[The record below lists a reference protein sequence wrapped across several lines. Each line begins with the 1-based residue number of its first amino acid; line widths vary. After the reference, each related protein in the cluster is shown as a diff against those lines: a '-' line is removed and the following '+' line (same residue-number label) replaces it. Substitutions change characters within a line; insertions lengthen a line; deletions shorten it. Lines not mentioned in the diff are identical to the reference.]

1 MVIPSN
7 SVLLVASISVMLVF
21 PCSRAAAQDPQPAGA
36 TPPADGT
43 QGQPAPDAAGLTEQT
58 SHDRLFG
65 MVPNFLTVN
74 DSGSIRPL
82 TTAQKYNVVTRTA
95 FDWFQFG
102 WYTAKSGIDQWHGNE
117 ADYGNGIH
125 GYGKRWASN
134 FADGTAENYF
144 VGAVWPS
151 LLHQD
156 PRHFRKATGRFGSR
170 IGYAVTRVFV
180 TRGDSGHHQ
189 FNFSEILGA
198 STATLLANIYHPAA
212 DRTVDSNVELM
223 SLLVSYDMLANMLKE
238 FWPDV
243 SKPRTRHNA
252 HDTPANTP

>member
-1 MVIPSN
+1 
-7 SVLLVASISVMLVF
+7 
-21 PCSRAAAQDPQPAGA
+21 
-36 TPPADGT
+36 
-43 QGQPAPDAAGLTEQT
+43 
-58 SHDRLFG
+58 
-65 MVPNFLTVN
+65 
-74 DSGSIRPL
+74 
-82 TTAQKYNVVTRTA
+82 
-95 FDWFQFG
+95 
-102 WYTAKSGIDQWHGNE
+102 
-117 ADYGNGIH
+117 
-125 GYGKRWASN
+125 
-134 FADGTAENYF
+134 
-144 VGAVWPS
+144 
-151 LLHQD
+151 
-156 PRHFRKATGRFGSR
+156 
-170 IGYAVTRVFV
+170 VFV